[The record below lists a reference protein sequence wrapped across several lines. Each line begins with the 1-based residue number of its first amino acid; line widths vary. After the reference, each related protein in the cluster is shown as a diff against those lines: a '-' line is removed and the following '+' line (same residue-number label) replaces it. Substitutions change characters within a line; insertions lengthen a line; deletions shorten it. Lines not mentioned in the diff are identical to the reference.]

1 MATDSRKDRQPY
13 QGQVLSQ
20 LELMGDL
27 GTHVN
32 PYGRSPEADTEKP
45 KRSRS
50 SREVPLFPMPPDL
63 GWLFKKPPE
72 APLPQ
77 L

>member
-1 MATDSRKDRQPY
+1 MGTVNRRNRLPY

-20 LELMGDL
+20 LELTGDL
-27 GTHVN
+27 GTNVN
-32 PYGRSPEADTEKP
+32 PYGSPPGDGTEKP
-45 KRSRS
+45 KPSKINS
-50 SREVPLFPMPPDL
+50 EVPLFPMPPDL
-63 GWLFKKPPE
+63 GWLFRKPPE